1 MKKIDDKGSAFV
13 LVIIALAMVTIF
25 TSTIFM
31 QINSQIRNNQNS
43 LTSIDAKYASEAGIE
58 YTISKLIEQI
68 ESKVNNYSQ
77 SSTMSL
83 SNFSK
88 SQDDNFA
95 VVKNELIKAYDKLQI
110 INSDYVVLDDAS
122 KNLYNIISNN
132 YNSIQDLQ
140 SDIYDFKYKLIWDTA
155 SEDDSIKSSIKD
167 TVYSVLSDISN
178 SLIKIYSSDQIHKN
192 HEPLYIQGTKD
203 QYNDKISTNS
213 DDIYNK
219 FIKNYNDINYNYT
232 AESIQQY
239 ISNELKN
246 SIYSLANSITYL
258 ENNYQQS
265 LVDKVNILGNT
276 TSQKL
281 YDYMQNGIIYEGE
294 SYPENTY
301 NFNKLKYLSSTTSE
315 WENSINT
322 MKNGICNSIDIAI
335 QNKLYTTI
343 EQQLYELYIEEFN
356 NYKSLNSNT
365 YGKLKQILICIEN
378 IKINLIELKCKLG
391 YTPIDIEGE
400 ITLPTEPNNPDTSI
414 PPTNAGDPPDIY
426 IELPSYT
433 YSFGDSYEYSVEAI
447 DRTQIIISYSD
458 NQIQSVDDISVDI
471 ISTGSNKG
479 KNYKIKSQVV
489 FKTQKTNGKFQTNYT
504 IKTHDKI

>member
-1 MKKIDDKGSAFV
+1 MKKIDNKGSTFV

-83 SNFSK
+83 SNFSNSK
-88 SQDDNFA
+88 DDNFA

-110 INSDYVVLDDAS
+110 INSDYGVLDDAS
-122 KNLYNIISNN
+122 KSLYNIISSN
-132 YNSIQDLQ
+132 YNSIQDIQ
-140 SDIYDFKYKLIWDTA
+140 SDIYNFKYKLIWDTA
-155 SEDDSIKSSIKD
+155 YEEDSIKSSIKD
-167 TVYSVLSDISN
+167 TVYSVLSDVSD
-178 SLIKIYSSDQIHKN
+178 SLIKIYSSDEIHRN
-192 HEPLYIQGTKD
+192 HEPLYIETIK
-203 QYNDKISTNS
+203 NEWN
-213 DDIYNK
+213 DDIYVNQNDIDNK
-219 FIKNYNDINYNYT
+219 FIGSYYDDTKNDSYQLNSIQNYMTGLVTTNVTSLKNNVSHYELQNKIITLGNLLTGEDSFKNYLITVIN
-232 AESIQQY
+232 EFHSI
-239 ISNELKN
+239 
-246 SIYSLANSITYL
+246 
-258 ENNYQQS
+258 
-265 LVDKVNILGNT
+265 
-276 TSQKL
+276 
-281 YDYMQNGIIYEGE
+281 
-294 SYPENTY
+294 
-301 NFNKLKYLSSTTSE
+301 KYLSGSPQTVYDKLNEGKSKICE
-315 WENSINT
+315 LIDISIN
-322 MKNGICNSIDIAI
+322 NYA
-335 QNKLYTTI
+335 NKI
-343 EQQLYELYIEEFN
+343 ENYIYELWIEEFN
-356 NYKSLNSNT
+356 KYNELNNQNYTMIRDILT
-365 YGKLKQILICIEN
+365 KLEN

-400 ITLPTEPNNPDTSI
+400 ITLPKEPNNSDTSI
-414 PPTNAGDPPDIY
+414 PPTNAGDTSGIY

-447 DRTQIIISYSD
+447 DRTQIIISYSE